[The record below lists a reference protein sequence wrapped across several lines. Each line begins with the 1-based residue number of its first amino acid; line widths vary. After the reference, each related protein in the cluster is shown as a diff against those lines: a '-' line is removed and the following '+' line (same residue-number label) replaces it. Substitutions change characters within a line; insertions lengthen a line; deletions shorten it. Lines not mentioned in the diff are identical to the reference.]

1 MFTRAA
7 KYIDKALSYP
17 TDVMFGAS
25 MVAMVFVML
34 AVTADV
40 FMRYAFNSPIVGV
53 WDLCTIAFA
62 IIVWGP
68 MALAASKG
76 SHIAIEFLKDRL
88 PRLPRLGL
96 ELIITLVTSGMLGIV
111 SWRLF
116 LFAIDMGAGKEIT
129 PSLRLPL
136 APLGYFVAVACGLM
150 ALVFLARLP
159 ETIGKIRKEPEV
171 AEKTEKMKG
180 SGA

>member
-1 MFTRAA
+1 MFTKVA
-7 KYIDKALSYP
+7 KYMTKVISYP
-17 TDVMFGAS
+17 SELLFAAS

-40 FMRYAFNSPIVGV
+40 FMRYVFNSPIVGV
-53 WDLCTIAFA
+53 WDLCTIGFA

-68 MALAASKG
+68 MALAAFKG
-76 SHIAIEFLKDRL
+76 SHIAIEFLKDKL

-96 ELIITLVTSGMLGIV
+96 ELIITLVTSGTLGIV

-116 LFAIDMGAGKEIT
+116 VHAINMGATKEIT

-136 APLGYFVAVACGLM
+136 APLGYFVAVACGIM
-150 ALVFLARLP
+150 ALAFLARFP
-159 ETIGKIRKEPEV
+159 EIIAKIRKEQ
-171 AEKTEKMKG
+171 
-180 SGA
+180 